1 MAPETAP
8 AARKHPRP
16 SPVRM
21 VGWRHSLR
29 TRIAL
34 WTGLVVLALLLLV
47 VSASS
52 LVARQLILRDAT
64 NDIRNE
70 AREAARRVDDTLR
83 MVTVSCAGMA
93 DTVVRADLSPE
104 QMVSML
110 GAMVKATPGA
120 TGAMLAMEP
129 THAGLAGFA
138 RRVTADGTD
147 NDFVASGYDYAS
159 KPWYRR
165 TLSSPRGWWS
175 EPYFNEAAGGVWTT
189 TYNLPIRNG
198 AGEARNRG
206 MVSMDVLLE
215 GMRERVGTH
224 LAQPGF
230 QTAVVAPDGLIAI
243 HPEAGVALRYTLDD
257 YIAKRHRS
265 DLADVAK
272 AVRSRQSIAYLH
284 ADPRTGMRWF
294 TAVEPIGQS
303 GHSLVL
309 SESYSRILERLNQIL
324 LLVVA
329 FGLLAALL
337 GSMAVRRLAGRIS
350 RPVEDLAGSAIHLG
364 NGEYD
369 WPVPHRGRSDE
380 VGHLARTLDGARTSI
395 QRQLVE
401 IRELGAAEQKRE
413 SELSMAHD
421 IQQSMVPHPQR
432 FAIAGG
438 LAADVHGLLE
448 PARAVGG
455 DFYSY
460 HESDG
465 VLWFIIGD
473 VSDKGLPAA
482 LFMAR
487 GDAILT
493 TASRSAATPGD
504 ALAIS
509 SRDLTEGN
517 DACMFV
523 TTLVGR
529 IDLRDG
535 DCMLASA
542 GHDAPLLLRA
552 DGGVER
558 PDCGSGPPLGIDACD
573 DFPLWR
579 ARLRPGDSLVA
590 WTDGITEAFDADDRA
605 FGEERLSAAVR
616 ADYSARENCERLV
629 TGVHAFAGGAPQ
641 SDDITVLAIRVDR
654 DAGTVELPREKTP
667 C

>member
-1 MAPETAP
+1 MPPATAP
-8 AARKHPRP
+8 ATRKHARP
-16 SPVRM
+16 SSVRA
-21 VGWRHSLR
+21 VGWRDSLR

-34 WTGLVVLALLLLV
+34 WTGMVVLALLVLV

-52 LVARQLILRDAT
+52 LVARQLVLRDAT

-93 DTVVRADLSPE
+93 GTVVRADLSPE

-110 GAMVKATPGA
+110 GSMVKATPGA
-120 TGAMLAMEP
+120 TGAMLALEP
-129 THAGLAGFA
+129 TRTGLAGFA

-147 NDFVASGYDYAS
+147 NDFVAGGYDYAS

-189 TYNLPIRNG
+189 TYNLPIRDG
-198 AGEARNRG
+198 AGDTRSRG

-230 QTAVVAPDGLIAI
+230 QISVVAPDGLIAI
-243 HPEAGVALRYTLDD
+243 HPEAGVALHYTLDD
-257 YIAKRHRS
+257 YIAKRQRS

-272 AVRSRQSIAYLH
+272 AVRRRQSIAYLH
-284 ADPRTGMRWF
+284 ADPRTGVRWF
-294 TAVEPIGQS
+294 TAVEPIGES

-309 SESYSRILERLNQIL
+309 SESYARILERLNQVL

-369 WPVPHRGRSDE
+369 WPVPYRERTDE

-421 IQQSMVPHPQR
+421 IQQSMVPPPQR

-438 LAADVHGLLE
+438 LAVDAHGMLE

-465 VLWFIIGD
+465 AFWFIIGD

-487 GDAILT
+487 SDAILT
-493 TASRSAATPGD
+493 TASHSAATPGEV
-504 ALAIS
+504 LAIS
-509 SRDLTEGN
+509 SRDLAEGN

-535 DCMLASA
+535 DCLLASA

-552 DGGVER
+552 DGSLER
-558 PDCGSGPPLGIDACD
+558 PDCGSGPPLGIEAHR
-573 DFPLWR
+573 DFPSWCG
-579 ARLRPGDSLVA
+579 RLRPGDSLLA
-590 WTDGITEAFDADDRA
+590 WTDGITEAFDAGDRA
-605 FGEERLSAAVR
+605 FGEGRLSATVR
-616 ADYSARENCERLV
+616 AEYSARENCERLLAA
-629 TGVHAFAGGAPQ
+629 VHAFADGAPQ
-641 SDDITVLAIRVDR
+641 SDDITVLAVRVDR
-654 DAGTVELPREKTP
+654 AADKAGLPREETQ

>member
-1 MAPETAP
+1 MPPETAP
-8 AARKHPRP
+8 ATRKHARP
-16 SPVRM
+16 SPVRA
-21 VGWRHSLR
+21 VGWRDSLR

-34 WTGLVVLALLLLV
+34 WTGMVVLALLVLV
-47 VSASS
+47 VAASS
-52 LVARQLILRDAT
+52 LVARQLVLRNAT

-93 DTVVRADLSPE
+93 GTVVRADLSPE

-110 GAMVKATPGA
+110 GSMVKATPGA
-120 TGAMLAMEP
+120 TGAMLALEP
-129 THAGLAGFA
+129 TRTGAVGFA
-138 RRVTADGTD
+138 RRVTADGSE

-165 TLSSPRGWWS
+165 TLASPQGWWS

-189 TYNLPIRNG
+189 TYNLPIRDD
-198 AGEARNRG
+198 AGDARG

-215 GMRERVGTH
+215 GMRERVGAH
-224 LAQPGF
+224 LDQPGF
-230 QTAVVAPDGLIAI
+230 QISVVAPDGLIAI
-243 HPEAGVALRYTLDD
+243 HPEAGVALHYTLDD
-257 YIAKRHRS
+257 YIAQRHRS
-265 DLADVAK
+265 DLAEVAM
-272 AVRSRQSIAYLH
+272 AVRQRRPIAYLH
-284 ADPRTGMRWF
+284 ADPRTSMRWF
-294 TAVEPIGQS
+294 TAVEPIGLS

-309 SESYSRILERLNQIL
+309 SESYSRILERLNQVL

-369 WPVPHRGRSDE
+369 WPVPYRERTDE

-421 IQQSMVPHPQR
+421 IQQSMVPPPQR
-432 FAIAGG
+432 FASVGG
-438 LAADVHGLLE
+438 LALDAHGLLE

-465 VLWFIIGD
+465 VFWFIIGD

-487 GDAILT
+487 SDAILT
-493 TASRSAATPGD
+493 TASHSATTPGEV
-504 ALAIS
+504 LAIS
-509 SRDLTEGN
+509 SRDLAEGN

-529 IDLRDG
+529 IDLRSG
-535 DCMLASA
+535 DCLLASA

-552 DGGVER
+552 DGSIER
-558 PDCGSGPPLGIDACD
+558 PDCGSGPPLGIEAHR
-573 DFPLWR
+573 DFPSWR
-579 ARLRPGDSLVA
+579 GHLRPGDSLLA
-590 WTDGITEAFDADDRA
+590 WTDGITEAFDAGDRA
-605 FGEERLSAAVR
+605 FGEDRLSAAVR
-616 ADYSARENCERLV
+616 ADYIARENCERLV
-629 TGVHAFAGGAPQ
+629 AAVHAFADGAPQ
-641 SDDITVLAIRVDR
+641 SDDITVLAVRVDR
-654 DAGTVELPREKTP
+654 AADNAELPREVAQ

>member
-1 MAPETAP
+1 MAPETAQ
-8 AARKHPRP
+8 ARPNDARPPR
-16 SPVRM
+16 VRL
-21 VGWRHSLR
+21 VGWHDSLR

-34 WTGLVVLALLLLV
+34 WTGMVVAALLLLV
-47 VSASS
+47 VLASS
-52 LVARQLILRDAT
+52 LIARQLVLRDAT

-83 MVTVSCAGMA
+83 MVTVTCAGISG
-93 DTVVRADLSPE
+93 TVAHADLSPE

-120 TGAMLAMEP
+120 TGAMLAVEP
-129 THAGLAGFA
+129 AHADLAAFA
-138 RRVTADGTD
+138 RRVSADGAD
-147 NDFVASGYDYAS
+147 NDFIASGYDYAS

-165 TLSSPRGWWS
+165 TLSSPQGWWS
-175 EPYFNEAAGGVWTT
+175 EPYFNEAGGGVWTI
-189 TYNLPIRNG
+189 TYNLPIRDG
-198 AGEARNRG
+198 ADGTRNRG

-215 GMRERVGTH
+215 GVRERVGARLTQSGWQ
-224 LAQPGF
+224 LS
-230 QTAVVAPDGLIAI
+230 VIAPDGLIEI
-243 HPEAGVALRYTLDD
+243 HPEADTALHYTLDE

-265 DLADVAK
+265 DLTDVAQ

-284 ADPRTGMRWF
+284 ADPRTGVRWF

-309 SESYSRILERLNQIL
+309 SESYSRILERLNQVL
-324 LLVVA
+324 LLVA
-329 FGLLAALL
+329 ALGLLAALL
-337 GSMAVRRLAGRIS
+337 SSLAVRRLAGRIG
-350 RPVEDLAGSAIHLG
+350 RPLEDLTGSAIHLG

-369 WPVPHRGRSDE
+369 WPVPHRGRTDE

-438 LAADVHGLLE
+438 LTLDVHGLLE

-465 VLWFIIGD
+465 VFWFGIGD

-487 GDAILT
+487 SDAILK
-493 TASRSAATPGD
+493 TASHSAATPGD
-504 ALAIS
+504 VLAIS
-509 SRDLTEGN
+509 SRDLAEGN
-517 DACMFV
+517 DTCMFV
-523 TTLVGR
+523 TALVGR
-529 IDLRDG
+529 IDLRNG
-535 DCMLASA
+535 DCTLASA

-558 PDCGSGPPLGIDACD
+558 PECGSGPPLGIDVSD

-579 ARLRPGDSLVA
+579 GRLQPGDSLVA
-590 WTDGITEAFDADDRA
+590 WTDGITEAFDTGDRA
-605 FGEERLSAAVR
+605 FGEERLSAVVR
-616 ADYSARENCERLV
+616 AGYSARENCERLV
-629 TGVHAFAGGAPQ
+629 AEVHAFAGDASQ
-641 SDDITVLAIRVDR
+641 SDDITVLAIRAHR
-654 DAGTVELPREKTP
+654 DAGTAQ
-667 C
+667 

>member
-1 MAPETAP
+1 MPPETAP
-8 AARKHPRP
+8 TTGKHARP
-16 SPVRM
+16 SPARV
-21 VGWRHSLR
+21 VGWRDSLR

-34 WTGLVVLALLLLV
+34 WTGMVVLALLVLV

-52 LVARQLILRDAT
+52 LVARQLVLRDAT

-70 AREAARRVDDTLR
+70 ARDAARRVDDTLR

-93 DTVVRADLSPE
+93 GTVVRADLSPE

-110 GAMVKATPGA
+110 GSMVKATPGA
-120 TGAMLAMEP
+120 TGAMLALEP
-129 THAGLAGFA
+129 TATGAAGFA

-165 TLSSPRGWWS
+165 TLASPQGWWS

-189 TYNLPIRNG
+189 TYNLPIRDG
-198 AGEARNRG
+198 AGNTHSRG

-224 LAQPGF
+224 LTQPGF
-230 QTAVVAPDGLIAI
+230 QISVVAPDGLIAI

-257 YIAKRHRS
+257 YIAQRHRS
-265 DLADVAK
+265 VLADVAK
-272 AVRSRQSIAYLH
+272 AVRQRQPIPYLP

-294 TAVEPIGQS
+294 TAVEPIGLS

-309 SESYSRILERLNQIL
+309 SGSYSRILERLNQVL

-369 WPVPHRGRSDE
+369 WPVPYRERTDE

-421 IQQSMVPHPQR
+421 IQQSMVPPPQR
-432 FAIAGG
+432 FSIAGG
-438 LAADVHGLLE
+438 LAADAHGMLE

-460 HESDG
+460 HESAG
-465 VLWFIIGD
+465 VFWFIIGD

-487 GDAILT
+487 SDAILT
-493 TASRSAATPGD
+493 TASHSAATPGEV
-504 ALAIS
+504 LAIS
-509 SRDLTEGN
+509 SRDLAEGN

-529 IDLRDG
+529 IDLRTG
-535 DCMLASA
+535 DCLLASA
-542 GHDAPLLLRA
+542 GHDAPMLLRS
-552 DGGVER
+552 DGSIER
-558 PDCGSGPPLGIDACD
+558 PDCGSGPPLGIEAHR
-573 DFPLWR
+573 DFPSWR
-579 ARLRPGDSLVA
+579 GRLRPGDSLVA
-590 WTDGITEAFDADDRA
+590 WTDGITEAFDAGDRA
-605 FGEERLSAAVR
+605 FGEGRLSAAVR
-616 ADYSARENCERLV
+616 AEYSARENCERLLAAV
-629 TGVHAFAGGAPQ
+629 QAFADGAPQ
-641 SDDITVLAIRVDR
+641 SDDITVLAVRVDR
-654 DAGTVELPREKTP
+654 AANNAELPREVAQ